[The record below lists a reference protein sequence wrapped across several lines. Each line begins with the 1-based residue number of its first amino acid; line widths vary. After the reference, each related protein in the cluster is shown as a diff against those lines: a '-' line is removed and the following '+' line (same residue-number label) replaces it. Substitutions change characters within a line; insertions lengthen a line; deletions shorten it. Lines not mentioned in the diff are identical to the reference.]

1 MALDGIEEV
10 RSALEALEER
20 LAELA
25 LDRLRQ
31 AAQAEAVAAGEERD
45 GWLAQ
50 ERRLTRARRAVARA
64 AALLRGE
71 AED

>member
-1 MALDGIEEV
+1 MATDGIEEV
-10 RSALEALEER
+10 RTALEALEER

-25 LDRLRQ
+25 LDHLRQ
-31 AAQAEAVAAGEERD
+31 AAEAEAAAARDERD
-45 GWLAQ
+45 HWLAE

-71 AED
+71 PAD